1 MNTIRN
7 LLNLLLISVFIVGC
21 GTQSEQNQEVPQE
34 TVELNDETLLLT
46 REQFSHSGIVLA
58 NLQRESIYQTI
69 TTTGFLNVPQENRA
83 VISSY
88 MGGYISSTPLLPGD
102 QVKKGQ
108 FLLSLTNPEI
118 ISLEQDYL
126 IAKQSLAYLKT
137 VFERQKLLFEEKI
150 SSQDMFLSA
159 EKEYD
164 NMLTSLN
171 ALRQR
176 LLLNS
181 INPDELTPE
190 NISPLIK
197 LYSPIDGTLVRVD
210 AVQGQLA
217 QPGQELFEIVNTDHF
232 HLEMK
237 VFERDAATIVE
248 GQKLTFVIPDAESVV
263 YTGEVFLVGKAI
275 NKEDRTVD
283 IHAHIDNPQKL
294 PSLFGL
300 FVEAAIVINERTGL
314 CVPSDALVTA
324 EGSNY
329 LLVKMEENE
338 NHMLFERIPVSTGF
352 VTGTCTEIMPAGLEK
367 IGDRQFIVK
376 GAYGL
381 MPD

>member
-21 GTQSEQNQEVPQE
+21 GTQSEQYQEAPEE

-46 REQFSHSGIVLA
+46 REQFNHSGIVLG

-108 FLLSLTNPEI
+108 FLLSLTNSDI

-126 IAKQSLAYLKT
+126 IAKQSLAYFKT

-181 INPDELTPE
+181 IDPDALTPE
-190 NISPLIK
+190 NISSLIK

-210 AVQGQLA
+210 AMQGQLA

-283 IHAHIDNPQKL
+283 IHAHIDDFQKL
-294 PSLFGL
+294 PGLFGL
-300 FVEAAIVINERTGL
+300 FVEATIVINERTGL

-367 IGDRQFIVK
+367 IGDRQFIMK

>member
-283 IHAHIDNPQKL
+283 IHAHIDDFQKL
-294 PSLFGL
+294 PGLFGL